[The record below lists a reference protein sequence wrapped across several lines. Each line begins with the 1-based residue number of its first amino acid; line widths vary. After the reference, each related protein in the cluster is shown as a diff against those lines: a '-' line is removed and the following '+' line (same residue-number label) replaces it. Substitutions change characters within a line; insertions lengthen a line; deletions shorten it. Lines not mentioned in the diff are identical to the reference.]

1 MNFLLS
7 ILEKFLSCFVLTF
20 VAFYIWSVL
29 LNKKLNFKNM
39 KTYLLYFFT
48 VCFSIFNYYLTNGY
62 IRVILVMLIFSF
74 LIKIL
79 FKQSIKKAITTAIY
93 YELIIVL
100 SEGLFVLLM
109 SLLFNMDS
117 FDIVETQFAS
127 FFANI
132 SIAIISIV
140 VINIKFIKE
149 FYNLVNA
156 MIDKIRDK
164 HLIIMCLITTIVI
177 NILEATL
184 YYHIDFRYLLI
195 INILLI
201 LLCFGIVLYSFNTKN
216 KYNKVY
222 DKYNTTLNS
231 LKEYEEILDKY
242 RMSNHENKNQLLTIR
257 NMLPKTNKK
266 IITYID
272 EVVNNKLKDDE
283 KIMHE
288 VSIIPAGGLR
298 GLVYSKILYMK
309 ELNID
314 YILEISKEIK
324 TATLIDIDDFLML
337 DICKVI
343 GVYLDNSIQAIND
356 LKNKYINIQM
366 YIDDDN
372 LIISISNNY
381 EGYIDISKIN
391 EKGYS
396 SKGKD
401 HGYGLSL
408 AKQIIDNNKKL
419 KNETSISKN
428 IFTQTLRITI

>member
-1 MNFLLS
+1 M
-7 ILEKFLSCFVLTF
+7 
-20 VAFYIWSVL
+20 
-29 LNKKLNFKNM
+29 
-39 KTYLLYFFT
+39 
-48 VCFSIFNYYLTNGY
+48 
-62 IRVILVMLIFSF
+62 VMLIFSF